1 MTTMPL
7 ISTNHSLYLRR
18 LVRELNAQV
27 NGFYAPVAA
36 HTVRCNRARIKAGEL
51 QVRSPFTQPEWFAP
65 SRPQF
70 TDPYGREIVAS
81 RKPVR
86 RAT

>member
-1 MTTMPL
+1 MPL
-7 ISTNHSLYLRR
+7 IPTDSPLYLRR
-18 LVRELNAQV
+18 LVRELNSQV
-27 NGFYAPVAA
+27 NGFYVPGWPFNI
-36 HTVRCNRARIKAGEL
+36 RCNRARLKAGEL
-51 QVRSPFTQPEWFAP
+51 QVTEPSPRPKWFRPRSHL
-65 SRPQF
+65 F